1 MLHFSLPATLPT
13 QQRRG
18 LFGTV
23 TVHRASRVGS
33 LVGRN
38 QEFCIRALVSNR
50 RQAKRRDRWAISLA
64 ELRKERHV
72 SALEPR

>member
-23 TVHRASRVGS
+23 TVHRASRVGA
-33 LVGRN
+33 LVGCD
-38 QEFCIRALVSNR
+38 QEFCRTGTYLDENHACAAEFSRAARCASTG
-50 RQAKRRDRWAISLA
+50 
-64 ELRKERHV
+64 HV
-72 SALEPR
+72 QPS

>member
-33 LVGRN
+33 LVGCD
-38 QEFCIRALVSNR
+38 QEFCIRALVCNR
-50 RQAKRRDRWAISLA
+50 WQAQSRGRWAISLA
-64 ELRKERHV
+64 ELR
-72 SALEPR
+72 